1 MRVNNY
7 NFSFHDI
14 DFTCIDTVSNYDDD
28 DDTINENKSNDD
40 VSDEY
45 LFINKY

>member
-14 DFTCIDTVSNYDDD
+14 DFTCIVPVMDNYD
-28 DDTINENKSNDD
+28 DDTINENKSNND
-40 VSDEY
+40 VSDE
-45 LFINKY
+45 

>member
-14 DFTCIDTVSNYDDD
+14 DFTCIDTVPNYDDD
-28 DDTINENKSNDD
+28 TTINENKSNDE